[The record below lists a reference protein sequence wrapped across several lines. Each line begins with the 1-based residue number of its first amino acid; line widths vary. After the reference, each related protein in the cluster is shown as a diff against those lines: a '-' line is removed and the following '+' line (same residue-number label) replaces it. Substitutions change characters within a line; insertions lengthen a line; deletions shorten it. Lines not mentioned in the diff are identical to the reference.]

1 IPAGFLILRSDFI
14 QVFLCVAQPRCFPG
28 LLLFWVFTVFS
39 TRLAFLFRAFFVL
52 FALLFWILLYFGIML
67 LFECDC
73 QGGFVAVGVRF
84 G

>member
-39 TRLAFLFRAFFVL
+39 TRLAFLFRAFFCFVCVVIL
-52 FALLFWILLYFGIML
+52 DFTLFWHY
-67 LFECDC
+67 
-73 QGGFVAVGVRF
+73 VAFRV
-84 G
+84 